1 MNKRHLKLFG
11 IGLAAALTVSG
22 CGASGQSAGTKGTSG
37 EDTQAGNAQTENA
50 QAENTQAEN
59 ESAGADDTGA
69 LTFWSLFT
77 GGDGEFM
84 DDIIAE
90 YNKTSPAQG
99 VKSITMVWD
108 DYYTKLQTSVAA
120 DKGPDIG
127 VSHVSRI
134 PELAELGVID
144 PIDDYISQLGIKP
157 EDIYIPAELES
168 VTYGG
173 QIYALPLDM
182 HGEILCFN
190 SDIISKAGIQLNEA
204 GKLDI
209 NSKDQMKEVLDKI
222 RAALPEGGST
232 LAFPNQGTQPYRV
245 WYSFYNQ
252 LDGAPILS
260 EDGTELTWDKDKAL
274 EALTYLNSLY
284 RDGYIAPGIDDFQG
298 LFESG
303 KAGLLINGTVAVANL
318 ERLDNFNW
326 EVQTFPAVFGKPA
339 GYVNSHSLILPR
351 NKERSEEESLEAV
364 KFMQYATADGAYIWS
379 GSGNIPA
386 NQAILNS
393 EEYEKIPH
401 RSDYKAMAEEGV
413 YLFQSLNYSSI
424 ENGLIEVFNKV
435 WLGDLTPEAAVDEAE
450 TVLKDNLS

>member
-1 MNKRHLKLFG
+1 MKKKMLQLFG
-11 IGLAAALTVSG
+11 IGLLAALTVSG
-22 CGASGQSAGTKGTSG
+22 CGSSGSQTTAGEVTGT
-37 EDTQAGNAQTENA
+37 NAQTQA
-50 QAENTQAEN
+50 QTVQPTQSEDTV
-59 ESAGADDTGA
+59 DDTGA

-90 YNKTSPAQG
+90 YNKTSPAQE

-120 DKGPDIG
+120 GKGPDIG

-144 PIDDYISQLGIKP
+144 PIDDYIGQLGIKP
-157 EDIYIPAELES
+157 EDIYIPTELES
-168 VTYGG
+168 VTYNGKM
-173 QIYALPLDM
+173 YAIPLDM
-182 HGEILCFN
+182 HGEIFCFN
-190 SDIISKAGIQLNEA
+190 SDLVKEAGIELDEA
-204 GKLDI
+204 GKLKI
-209 NSKDQMKEVLDKI
+209 NSKEEMKSVLDQL
-222 RAALPEGGST
+222 RAVVPEGGST
-232 LAFPNQGTQPYRV
+232 IAFPNQGTQPYRV

-252 LDGAPILS
+252 LGGTPILS
-260 EDGTELTWDKDKAL
+260 EDGTQLTWDKGKAL
-274 EALTYLNSLY
+274 EALTYLASLY
-284 RDGYIAPGIDDFQG
+284 KDGYIAPGIDDFQG

-326 EVQTFPAVFGKPA
+326 QVQTFPAVFGKSA
-339 GYVNSHSLILPR
+339 CYVNSHSLILPH
-351 NKERSEEESLEAV
+351 NKERSEAESLEAV
-364 KFMQYATADGAYIWS
+364 KFMQYATADGAYIWT

-393 EEYEKIPH
+393 EEYEKVPH
-401 RSDYKAMAEEGV
+401 RSDYKAMAEDGV
-413 YLFQSLNYSSI
+413 YLFKSLNYSSI
-424 ENGLIEVFNKV
+424 ENGIIEVFNKV
-435 WLGDLTPEAAVDEAE
+435 WLGDLTPEAAIDAAE